1 MRKGFALAAAAV
13 VVVAAAAAAVV
24 CSQTV
29 LYRACSRP
37 VQLVAAEDFPS
48 GATAAPVLQQL
59 TVKWHAC
66 V

>member
-1 MRKGFALAAAAV
+1 
-13 VVVAAAAAAVV
+13 
-24 CSQTV
+24 
-29 LYRACSRP
+29 
-37 VQLVAAEDFPS
+37 VAAEDFPS